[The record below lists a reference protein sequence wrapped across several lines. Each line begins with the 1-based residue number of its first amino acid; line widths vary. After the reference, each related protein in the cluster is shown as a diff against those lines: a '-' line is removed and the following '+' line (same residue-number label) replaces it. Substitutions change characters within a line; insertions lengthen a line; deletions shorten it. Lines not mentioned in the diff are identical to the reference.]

1 MEEDKSL
8 NKINIVYLLLI
19 VVDAFVALGGGAD
32 GGGYVRKNTLIDTIK
47 QEFELT
53 FDIEALIEGF
63 QG

>member
-1 MEEDKSL
+1 MEGDKSL

-53 FDIEALIEGF
+53 FDI
-63 QG
+63 